1 MNIKELVVSCVFG
14 MENKT
19 MTTWMTAGKPMKVT
33 TEELDVDYYV
43 YTDGACS
50 NNGKSSATAGIGV
63 FFAENDSRNI
73 SKRITGKQTNNT
85 AELQAILEAFS
96 VIEKDLLNKKRV
108 CVVSDSEYAI
118 RCVSSYG
125 QKCCAKGWTMD
136 IPNKE
141 LVRSVYELV
150 HQEQTAPFV
159 CFLHVRA
166 HTGGMDVHSIGNAW
180 ADKLAVQAI
189 SPVSLESRT
198 KTPSQVSP
206 IAELKAPLSSKIY
219 LDVPFSVKDECK
231 QLGGLWDAQCKKWF
245 VYSDNPHRERLTQ
258 RFCLPPL

>member
-1 MNIKELVVSCVFG
+1 
-14 MENKT
+14 
-19 MTTWMTAGKPMKVT
+19 MTTISG
-33 TEELDVDYYV
+33 DVDYYV

-63 FFAENDSRNI
+63 FFAENDVRNI

-85 AELQAILEAFS
+85 AELQAIWETFS
-96 VIEKDLLNKKRV
+96 VIENDLLEKKRV

-125 QKCCAKGWTMD
+125 QKCSAQGWKAD

-141 LVRSVYELV
+141 LVRSVYELF
-150 HQEQTAPFV
+150 HQEQTAPYV

-166 HTGGMDVHSIGNAW
+166 HTGGTDVHSLGNAW

-189 SPVSLESRT
+189 SSGSVESRT
-198 KTPSQVSP
+198 QTLSEVFTTAGP
-206 IAELKAPLSSKIY
+206 KAPSSSKIY

-231 QLGGLWDAQCKKWF
+231 KLGGLWDARSKKWY
-245 VYSDNPHRERLTQ
+245 VYSDHPHKEELVNK
-258 RFCLPPL
+258 FSKKDKGEGGGGLPPL